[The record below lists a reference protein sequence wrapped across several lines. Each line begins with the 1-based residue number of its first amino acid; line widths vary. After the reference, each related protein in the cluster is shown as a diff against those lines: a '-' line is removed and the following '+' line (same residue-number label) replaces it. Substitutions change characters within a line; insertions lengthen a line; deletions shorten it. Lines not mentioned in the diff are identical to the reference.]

1 MLYHG
6 SSANRHGGGFSE
18 HAKRYSGMIPLFEY
32 SSRAI
37 SECCD
42 CESRQRIL
50 LHLGRE
56 ALAENAY
63 WVLAKAG
70 IRKICLHDARHTF
83 GSLLIQSG
91 ATLAYVKEPMGYS
104 SIQVTVDI
112 YGHLIPGADISF
124 VDRLDVGCQTEDQT
138 TPQKNANQAQ
148 MALSRADGISP
159 EVIDSIGG
167 GGRTRTCDLRIMRPS
182 L

>member
-1 MLYHG
+1 
-6 SSANRHGGGFSE
+6 
-18 HAKRYSGMIPLFEY
+18 MIPLFEY